1 MQHLKEAVCS
11 IDVELDSLARDFE
24 PCMKEELVECVMVDL
39 DLCDLEDPYAEKTEM
54 DMHANMATME
64 LKMKAMLKKIV
75 KDDIHPVFVGQ
86 SSYVAIVESSCSQKS
101 WSMHALHA
109 FMEWV
114 HLVFYPG
121 QSYLLS
127 LCSLDRAIELDYHL
141 VEFDDVHYHIQAS
154 SSDAKTMVLSIALPA
169 PPPEAVFS
177 GGIPFGAVEA
187 VKTTYGPAIQ
197 IIDPAESGFHMTLK
211 LDLSKLPPD
220 EDDRVELMI
229 KVACLRAIV
238 LGAPLRDVLKHLAA
252 KVMAPEADRLMA
264 VVHRPKES
272 FFVIPQP
279 DKVTIVFPMRFK
291 DSNDSVL
298 ATSFLQ
304 EFMEARRAGGLNTAP
319 ACQWS
324 PHPPIEL
331 KGAPAHALDAN
342 SGFVSFVILPRH
354 VEGEKLDTTV
364 WSLCTFHA
372 YVSYH
377 VKEDRKMNLKLHPHV
392 TRPPQQLQDH
402 LFLPTRVGAAMCG
415 RNLTG

>member
-1 MQHLKEAVCS
+1 
-11 IDVELDSLARDFE
+11 
-24 PCMKEELVECVMVDL
+24 MV
-39 DLCDLEDPYAEKTEM
+39 
-54 DMHANMATME
+54 
-64 LKMKAMLKKIV
+64 
-75 KDDIHPVFVGQ
+75 
-86 SSYVAIVESSCSQKS
+86 
-101 WSMHALHA
+101 
-109 FMEWV
+109 
-114 HLVFYPG
+114 
-121 QSYLLS
+121 LLS
-127 LCSLDRAIELDYHL
+127 APARVIQQILLHRIRYLDRAIELDYHL

-377 VKEDRKMNLKLHPHV
+377 VKCSKAFMHTRMRRRVETLIQALNRAKPEDEKETKIA
-392 TRPPQQLQDH
+392 Q
-402 LFLPTRVGAAMCG
+402 G
-415 RNLTG
+415 RSFKRLV

>member
-1 MQHLKEAVCS
+1 M
-11 IDVELDSLARDFE
+11 I
-24 PCMKEELVECVMVDL
+24 
-39 DLCDLEDPYAEKTEM
+39 
-54 DMHANMATME
+54 
-64 LKMKAMLKKIV
+64 
-75 KDDIHPVFVGQ
+75 
-86 SSYVAIVESSCSQKS
+86 
-101 WSMHALHA
+101 
-109 FMEWV
+109 
-114 HLVFYPG
+114 
-121 QSYLLS
+121 LLS
-127 LCSLDRAIELDYHL
+127 APARVIQQILLHRIRYLDRAIELDYQL
-141 VEFDDVHYHIQAS
+141 VEFDDVHYHIQGLSKGYSFFGFPCVVYVSMVSEQGRPAFTAKEDDSKEIPEEPWRIKGEPLKKSFNKSSVKKKSRVPGDAWGFGVEAS
-154 SSDAKTMVLSIALPA
+154 SNDASSMILSIALPA
-169 PPPEAVFS
+169 PPPEAVLS
-177 GGIPFGAVEA
+177 GGLPFGAVEA
-187 VKTTYGPAIQ
+187 VKNTFGLAVQ
-197 IIDPAESGFHMTLK
+197 VVDPPEPDFHLTLK

-264 VVHRPKES
+264 VVHRPRES

-319 ACQWS
+319 SCQWS

-342 SGFVSFVILPRH
+342 AGFVLFVILPRH
-354 VEGEKLDTTV
+354 VEGEKLDKTV

-372 YVSYH
+372 YCSKAFMHTRMRRRVETLIQALNRAKPEEE
-377 VKEDRKMNLKLHPHV
+377 KEAKLM
-392 TRPPQQLQDH
+392 Q
-402 LFLPTRVGAAMCG
+402 G
-415 RNLTG
+415 RSFKRLV